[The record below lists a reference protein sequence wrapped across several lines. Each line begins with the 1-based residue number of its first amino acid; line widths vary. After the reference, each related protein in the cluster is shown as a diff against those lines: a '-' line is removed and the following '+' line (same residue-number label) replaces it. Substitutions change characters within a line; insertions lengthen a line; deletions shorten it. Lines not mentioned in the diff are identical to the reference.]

1 MDREEI
7 SQLYHRLG
15 PLIYRRCLKLLANPE
30 HARDAT
36 QEVFVRMLRHAGKLE
51 PDRQCLPWLY
61 RVATNYCLNQIR
73 NSQRLEFRKPEDLP
87 QGSAGAG
94 SVKRLAARQQVMAL
108 MDQMDAKTQQI
119 AVLAHM
125 DGMTQEEIAAVTG
138 LSRKT
143 VGKKLNR
150 FLDKARNLTAR
161 EGGR

>member
-15 PLIYRRCLKLLANPE
+15 PLIYRRCLRLLANPE

-73 NSQRLEFRKPEDLP
+73 DGQRLEFRQPEDLP
-87 QGSAGAG
+87 QGGAG
-94 SVKRLAARQQVMAL
+94 TGSEKRLAARHQVMVL
-108 MDQMDAKTQQI
+108 MDQLDEKTQQI
-119 AVLAHM
+119 AVLALM
-125 DGMTQEEIAAVTG
+125 DGMTQEEIAEVTG

-150 FLDKARNLTAR
+150 FRDKALSLTPK
-161 EGGR
+161 EGGP